1 LEKQKQADSSKKV
14 VAGANTKIDIKVDE
28 QNPKQKGGEKM
39 LNQCTLTGNLGGD
52 PEVFYSSDGSPVAS
66 FSLAFHSSKKKT
78 GWIKVV
84 CFQKLAEVTQKYLH
98 KGARIAVIGT
108 LDNHKWETDEGIQRS
123 SFQII
128 ANTLEFIKTDGR
140 GFEGGEAKT
149 DDIPF

>member
-1 LEKQKQADSSKKV
+1 
-14 VAGANTKIDIKVDE
+14 
-28 QNPKQKGGEKM
+28 M